1 MANGN
6 TWNFRNALDEAGVR
20 GAYVDEDGGDENTD
34 NNNKRKYFRILKS
47 FDVTSE
53 EGKVENILK
62 EVFNNLAMKVVVEK
76 QPVEDSDVAAWI
88 ETLRK
93 LPNLHFES

>member
-1 MANGN
+1 M
-6 TWNFRNALDEAGVR
+6 
-20 GAYVDEDGGDENTD
+20 DEDGGDD
-34 NNNKRKYFRILKS
+34 KDDSNKRKYFRILKG

-76 QPVEDSDVAAWI
+76 QPVEGSDVAAWI
-88 ETLRK
+88 ERLHK